1 MTTDKRAV
9 IAFIAAS
16 IVNGTQSNNNIYDYS
31 QNKYLFYNVMEMNRK
46 RISVYDYGR
55 NSYLQG
61 SMSSIFDYGSNTYI
75 TLNINDNNINGFDYE
90 SGCYY
95 GGHVSGRTVYLYDYE
110 TMKYYTFLL

>member
-16 IVNGTQSNNNIYDYS
+16 IVNGTQSNNSIYDYS

-46 RISVYDYGR
+46 RIAVYDYGR
-55 NSYLQG
+55 NCYLQG
-61 SMSSIFDYGSNTYI
+61 SMSSIFDYGSKSYI
-75 TLNINDNNINGFDYE
+75 TLSVNNNTINGFDYE
-90 SGCYY
+90 SGYYY

-110 TMKYYTFLL
+110 TMKYYTFML